1 MPRRSN
7 QRRGEKDQGAIVPRL
22 IRPYDEELDFPKFI
36 EGFMQIRNFSIIAHI
51 DHGKSTLSDRLL
63 MRAGAITERE
73 FKEQILDDMDLERER
88 GITIKASAVTVFH
101 EHNGEKFMLNF
112 IDTPGHVDFHYEVQ
126 KALQACEGAILVVD
140 ATQGVQAQT
149 VANAYAAIDVGLDI
163 IPVINKID
171 LPSSRPVEV
180 AEEIEQ
186 VLGFKAEDCILVSAK
201 TGQGIDDLIGKLCD
215 QLPPPKGSPDLP
227 LRALIFDSIYDDY
240 RGVIVYVR
248 VVDGELRKGMKIR
261 LMGADREYQVTDL
274 GKLMPRP
281 KQVPSIGTS
290 EVGFL
295 VAAIKDL
302 HDVRIGDT
310 VTDAQNP
317 APEALPGYKPIQ
329 QMVFCDFYPGGKT
342 QYDELRDAMDRLQ
355 LNDSSFTFAPESSD
369 ALGFG
374 FRCGFLGLLHMEII
388 QERLEREFN
397 IEVVQTAPTVTYEIL
412 LNDQSTIRIDAPS
425 ELPDLT
431 HVAEIREPYIVMNLI
446 LPADGVGALMKLCE
460 DRRGI
465 YKKTEYIGATRVIL
479 VYEMPLA
486 EVIYDFYDRLK
497 SATRGYGTMDYELIG
512 FRIGDLVKV
521 DILVNGD
528 RVDALSVIVHR
539 EHAEAR
545 GRRLLIR
552 LKKEI
557 DRHLFEIP
565 LQAAIGGKV
574 IARETIKSVG
584 KNVTAKC
591 YGGDVTR
598 KRKLLEKQK
607 EGKEA
612 HEAGRVGGHSA
623 GSVHVDSGDRG
634 LNIYRDEELA
644 SGEAAPAST
653 VNLSPTD
660 LATARS
666 VQSLVT
672 ARGAAVIIPGDDGQ
686 HDQDDSVA
694 IPSTGGRPAG
704 REAGTGKWRSRGE
717 RESDAESCFCGGR
730 SRLFARQICGASR
743 AWTSVPWQ
751 RCHLW

>member
-1 MPRRSN
+1 
-7 QRRGEKDQGAIVPRL
+7 
-22 IRPYDEELDFPKFI
+22 
-36 EGFMQIRNFSIIAHI
+36 MQIRNFSIIAHI

-101 EHNGEKFMLNF
+101 EHKGEEFMLNF

-149 VANAYAAIDVGLDI
+149 VANAYAAIEVGLDI

-186 VLGFKAEDCILVSAK
+186 VLGFRAEDCILVSAK
-201 TGQGIDDLIGKLCD
+201 TGQGIDDLIGKLCE
-215 QLPPPKGSPDLP
+215 QLPAPRGLADQP

-281 KQVPSIGTS
+281 KQVDRIGTS

-302 HDVRIGDT
+302 HDVRLGDT

-317 APEALPGYKPIQ
+317 AAEALPGYKPIQ
-329 QMVFCDFYPGGKT
+329 QMVFCDFYPGGST

-388 QERLEREFN
+388 QERLEREFH

-412 LNDQSTIRIDAPS
+412 LNDGSTIRIDAPS

-446 LPADGVGALMKLCE
+446 LPAEGVGALMKLCE

-465 YKKTEYIGATRVIL
+465 YQKTEYIGATRVIL

-497 SATRGYGTMDYELIG
+497 SATRGYGTMDYELLG
-512 FRIGDLVKV
+512 FRVGDLVKM

-552 LKKEI
+552 LKAEI

-607 EGKEA
+607 EGKKRMK
-612 HEAGRVGGHSA
+612 RVG
-623 GSVHVDSGDRG
+623 SVDIPQEAFMAILEMGD
-634 LNIYRDEELA
+634 
-644 SGEAAPAST
+644 
-653 VNLSPTD
+653 
-660 LATARS
+660 
-666 VQSLVT
+666 
-672 ARGAAVIIPGDDGQ
+672 
-686 HDQDDSVA
+686 
-694 IPSTGGRPAG
+694 
-704 REAGTGKWRSRGE
+704 
-717 RESDAESCFCGGR
+717 
-730 SRLFARQICGASR
+730 
-743 AWTSVPWQ
+743 
-751 RCHLW
+751 

>member
-1 MPRRSN
+1 
-7 QRRGEKDQGAIVPRL
+7 
-22 IRPYDEELDFPKFI
+22 
-36 EGFMQIRNFSIIAHI
+36 MQIRNFSIIAHI

-73 FKEQILDDMDLERER
+73 FKNQILDDMDLERER

-149 VANAYAAIDVGLDI
+149 VANAYAAIEVGLDI

-180 AEEIEQ
+180 AEELEQ
-186 VLGFKAEDCILVSAK
+186 VLGFRAEDCILVSAK

-215 QLPPPKGSPDLP
+215 QLPPPKGNPDLP

-281 KQVPSIGTS
+281 QRVESIGTS

-310 VTDAQNP
+310 VTSAQSP
-317 APEALPGYKPIQ
+317 AAEALPGYKPIQ

-412 LNDQSTIRIDAPS
+412 LNDQSLKRIDAPS

-431 HVAEIREPYIVMNLI
+431 HVAEIREPYILMNLI

-460 DRRGI
+460 DRRGV
-465 YKKTEYIGATRVIL
+465 YQKTEYIGKSRVIL

-497 SATRGYGTMDYELIG
+497 SATRGYGTMDYELVG
-512 FRIGDLVKV
+512 FRVGDLVKV

-539 EHAEAR
+539 EHSEAR

-552 LKKEI
+552 LKAEI
-557 DRHLFEIP
+557 DKHLFEIP

-607 EGKEA
+607 EGKKRMK
-612 HEAGRVGGHSA
+612 RVG
-623 GSVHVDSGDRG
+623 SVDIPQEAFMAI
-634 LNIYRDEELA
+634 LE
-644 SGEAAPAST
+644 SGE
-653 VNLSPTD
+653 
-660 LATARS
+660 
-666 VQSLVT
+666 
-672 ARGAAVIIPGDDGQ
+672 
-686 HDQDDSVA
+686 
-694 IPSTGGRPAG
+694 
-704 REAGTGKWRSRGE
+704 
-717 RESDAESCFCGGR
+717 
-730 SRLFARQICGASR
+730 
-743 AWTSVPWQ
+743 
-751 RCHLW
+751 